1 MKLPKRIS
9 SARRA
14 FAALLVATLCVGFG
28 IQVADGAKTKQL
40 GKTKSSP
47 RPMCPAKKVQNPTV
61 KELCEVTGQ
70 VTGFQRSADGKKG
83 LFKVKDD
90 GKIVAWSIDM
100 ADPRKSE
107 RDTFG
112 EAAATNRFGKAP
124 SAGIS
129 IIRSTSG
136 SEFELKKKSPMLSM
150 RGFYGRQPV
159 ITLDKPLRVRKGD
172 VVALTTDTWLPAFTR
187 INQNQDDAWIA
198 SRKEK
203 DCTVPNSVPPDK
215 RLEYFFEHT
224 SPHRQVGTE
233 RKYQCTYKGARIL
246 YWAYFVPSN

>member
-1 MKLPKRIS
+1 MKLPQRIS

-14 FAALLVATLCVGFG
+14 FPALLVATLCVGLG

-40 GKTKSSP
+40 GKTRSSP
-47 RPMCPAKKVQNPTV
+47 RPMCPAKKVQNPSV
-61 KELCEVTGQ
+61 KDMCEVTGQ

-83 LFKVKDD
+83 LFKVKED
-90 GKIVAWSIDM
+90 GKIVAWSVDM

-107 RDTFG
+107 RKTFG
-112 EAAATNRFGKAP
+112 EAAATNKFGKAP

-129 IIRSTSG
+129 IIRAKSG
-136 SEFELKKKSPMLSM
+136 HNFELKKKSPVLSM
-150 RGFYGRQPV
+150 RNFYDRTPV
-159 ITLDKPLRVRKGD
+159 ITLDAPLRVRKGD

-187 INQNQDDAWIA
+187 INQNQDDAWVA

-215 RLEYFFEHT
+215 RLKYFFEHT
-224 SPHRQVGTE
+224 SPHRQVGSE
-233 RKYQCTYKGARIL
+233 RKYQCVYKGARIL
-246 YWAYFVPSN
+246 YWAYFVPNN